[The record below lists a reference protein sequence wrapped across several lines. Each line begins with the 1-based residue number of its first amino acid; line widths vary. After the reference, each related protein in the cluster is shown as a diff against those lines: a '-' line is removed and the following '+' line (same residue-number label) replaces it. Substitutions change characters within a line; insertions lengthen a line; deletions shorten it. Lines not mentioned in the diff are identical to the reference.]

1 MLQRLPLPLGA
12 ACCFLWLLMWTGGAG
27 EEPPAEESTAEQPAD
42 AAAVAFFENEIRPLL
57 VARCYECHG
66 PDSKAE
72 GGLRVD
78 SLDALLAG
86 GDSGAALVP
95 GSPDASLL
103 IDAVRYGDVFK
114 MPPKSRLP
122 EAEIAALEV
131 WVRQGAVWP
140 HDPSASAPSGEIR
153 ASAEITAEDRLFWAF
168 QPPVDPPL
176 PDVVDSA
183 WPRSPLDRFVL
194 AKLEAAGLSPAPQAD
209 KRTLVRRA
217 TFDLIGLPPTPE
229 EVAAFLADDADDAF
243 ARLVDRL
250 LASPHYGERWGRHWL
265 DVARYADSNGM
276 DENLAFEHAWRYR
289 DYVVRAFNDDKPYD
303 QFVREQVAGDLL
315 PVEGDQEATLERLTA
330 TGFLSLGPKMLAE
343 DDPVKME
350 MDIIDEQVDT
360 VGRAFLGLTL
370 GCARCHDHKFDPLP
384 TEDYYALAGIF
395 KSTKTMQNHRVVAA
409 WNERPLASAAEIAV
423 RDEQLKATAELREQ
437 LDGQVTAAND
447 ALLASIRGRAAD
459 YLLAAMQLA
468 ERPEAQPSQMAQDTL
483 PAGAIVVEAESYPRG
498 NLKIDLAGY
507 GDGIGVVYNA
517 GELPNVCEYDI
528 EAPAAGA
535 YQLEL
540 RYAAAESR
548 GVAVLL
554 NGTPAATAAA
564 SVTGT
569 WYPDTQT
576 WEVVGLLPLA
586 AGRNVLRLERDG
598 PFPHLDKLALIPF
611 ALPPGA
617 AIGTLATPEQLA
629 AERQLLPTVVKR
641 WRDSLAA
648 AENDPASPLF
658 AWHVWRGQTPD
669 LSAAV
674 EENSAAQQVLREP
687 RPTTM
692 EELAARYAEFFA
704 AAIDRE
710 ASGEGDSPGEGE
722 APAEPDSIPASAL
735 EAVRP
740 LLYDPAGLS
749 ALPEMPEKHYPAEVS
764 AAMQVLRDE
773 IARQEAAA
781 PKLPLAM
788 AVEDQQPQDLQV
800 HIRGNHLTL
809 GEVAPRG
816 FLRVVALSSPPAID
830 AAHSGRLQLADW
842 LSRPDHPLTAR
853 VMVNRLWRW
862 HFGQGL
868 VRSPDNFGR
877 LGEAPTHPELL
888 DWLAV
893 RFVESGWSVKALHR
907 AIVLSATYQMS
918 TTYDERSAAADPENR
933 LWWRRDRRR
942 MEAETVRDAILA
954 VSGRLDREVGG
965 SLLKSRNREYV
976 AGTASVNTTNYDSLR
991 RSVYLPVVRSALYEV
1006 FQAFDFA
1013 DPSVLNGGRDT
1024 TTVAPQA
1031 LFMMNGPIVLAESR
1045 ALAEALL
1052 GGGFE
1057 DSAMDA
1063 AAIDDAGRVRTA
1075 YLRCFGRAPAEEELA
1090 RALEFVA
1097 RYEQAQAGRADAA
1110 EARVLAW
1117 QALCRTLLAT
1127 NEFIYVE

>member
-1 MLQRLPLPLGA
+1 MLPRLPLPLGA
-12 ACCFLWLLMWTGGAG
+12 ACCFLSLLMPAGGAAD
-27 EEPPAEESTAEQPAD
+27 EPAEASTAEQPVD

-78 SLDALLAG
+78 SLNALLAG
-86 GDSGAALVP
+86 GDSGAALMP
-95 GSPDASLL
+95 GDPDASLL

-114 MPPKSRLP
+114 MPPKSKLP
-122 EAEIAALEV
+122 EAEIAALEA

-140 HDPSASAPSGEIR
+140 HDTASAAPSGDIR
-153 ASAEITAEDRLFWAF
+153 ASAEITAEDRAFWAF

-176 PDVVDSA
+176 PDVVDDT
-183 WPRSPLDRFVL
+183 WPRSPLDRFML
-194 AKLEAAGLSPAPQAD
+194 AKLEAAGLSPAPPTD
-209 KRTLVRRA
+209 KRTLIRRA
-217 TFDLIGLPPTPE
+217 TFDLIGLPPSPE
-229 EVAAFLADDADDAF
+229 EVAAFLAEDADDAF

-315 PVEGDQEATLERLTA
+315 PVEGDLDATLERLTA
-330 TGFLSLGPKMLAE
+330 TGFLSIGPKMLAE

-370 GCARCHDHKFDPLP
+370 GCARCHDHKFYPLP

-409 WNERPLASAAEIAV
+409 WNERPLASVEEVAV
-423 RDEQLKATAELREQ
+423 RDAQLQATAELRDK
-437 LDGQVTAAND
+437 LNAQVTAAND
-447 ALLASIRGRAAD
+447 VLLASIRGRAAD

-468 ERPEAQPSQMAQDTL
+468 ERPEAQPSRMAQDVP
-483 PAGAIVVEAESYPRG
+483 PAGAIVLEAESYARG

-528 EAPAAGA
+528 EAPAAGV

-548 GVAVLL
+548 GVAVSL
-554 NGTPAATAAA
+554 NGTPAASAAA
-564 SVTGT
+564 HVTGT

-576 WEVVGLLPLA
+576 WEVVGLLPLT

-611 ALPPGA
+611 PLPPGA
-617 AIGTLATPEQLA
+617 AIGTLATPEQFA
-629 AERQLLPTVVKR
+629 AERQLLPTVLNR
-641 WRDSLAA
+641 WRDALAA
-648 AENDPASPLF
+648 AENDPLSTLF
-658 AWHVWRGQTPD
+658 AWHVWRKQTPD

-674 EENSAAQQVLREP
+674 EGNPSAGEVLREP

-692 EELAARYAEFFA
+692 EELAARYAELFA
-704 AAIDRE
+704 AAREGE
-710 ASGEGDSPGEGE
+710 ASGEGE
-722 APAEPDSIPASAL
+722 APAEPDSIPAAAR
-735 EAVRP
+735 EATRP
-740 LLYDPAGLS
+740 LLYDPAGPS
-749 ALPEMPEKHYPAEVS
+749 ALPETPEKHYPAEAT
-764 AAMQVLRDE
+764 AAMQALRDE

-781 PKLPLAM
+781 PNLLLAM
-788 AVEDQQPQDLQV
+788 AVEDQQPRDLQV

-816 FLRVVALSSPPAID
+816 FLRVVALSSPPAIE
-830 AAHSGRLQLADW
+830 AAHSGRMQLAEW

-907 AIVLSATYQMS
+907 AIMLSATYQMS
-918 TTYDERSAAADPENR
+918 AAYDERAAAADPENR

-965 SLLKSRNREYV
+965 
-976 AGTASVNTTNYDSLR
+976 
-991 RSVYLPVVRSALYEV
+991 
-1006 FQAFDFA
+1006 
-1013 DPSVLNGGRDT
+1013 
-1024 TTVAPQA
+1024 
-1031 LFMMNGPIVLAESR
+1031 
-1045 ALAEALL
+1045 
-1052 GGGFE
+1052 
-1057 DSAMDA
+1057 
-1063 AAIDDAGRVRTA
+1063 
-1075 YLRCFGRAPAEEELA
+1075 
-1090 RALEFVA
+1090 
-1097 RYEQAQAGRADAA
+1097 
-1110 EARVLAW
+1110 
-1117 QALCRTLLAT
+1117 
-1127 NEFIYVE
+1127 